1 MDLLT
6 LLGMLLAVV
15 AVVAG
20 AILKGAGAAALVSL
34 AALLIVL
41 LGTTASICV
50 QTPLATLRRA
60 LAMLPWIVRPP
71 GLAVDAVIERIVGW
85 SRTARR

>member
-50 QTPLATLRRA
+50 RSPCCRGSSGRPVSRWTP
-60 LAMLPWIVRPP
+60 
-71 GLAVDAVIERIVGW
+71 
-85 SRTARR
+85 